1 MEKNA
6 KSVQKITPFLWFNDN
21 AEEAMKFYTSIFKDS
36 RIENVS
42 RYPDGGRMP
51 AGTVMTATF
60 YVNGQE
66 FYVLNGGPGFTFS
79 EAISFFVKCETQEE
93 IDELWNKL
101 SGGGKEQQCGWL
113 KDKFGLSWQIVPQV
127 LGEMLA
133 DKDRQKA
140 NRVMQAMLKM
150 KKIDIP
156 TLKRAYDEK

>member
-1 MEKNA
+1 MEKNT

-36 RIENVS
+36 GIGNVS
-42 RYPDGGRMP
+42 RYPEGGPMP

-60 YVNGQE
+60 YLNGQE
-66 FYVLNGGPGFTFS
+66 FYVLNGGPSFTFT

-127 LGEMLA
+127 L
-133 DKDRQKA
+133 
-140 NRVMQAMLKM
+140 
-150 KKIDIP
+150 
-156 TLKRAYDEK
+156 